1 MTKLLPCVISSL
13 GGISYPKKKRKKR
26 KEPKTT
32 WKFEKKKNWNFF
44 WENLVTKL
52 VVI

>member
-26 KEPKTT
+26 KEAKTSC
-32 WKFEKKKNWNFF
+32 KFEKKKIEIFF
-44 WENLVTKL
+44 EK
-52 VVI
+52 I